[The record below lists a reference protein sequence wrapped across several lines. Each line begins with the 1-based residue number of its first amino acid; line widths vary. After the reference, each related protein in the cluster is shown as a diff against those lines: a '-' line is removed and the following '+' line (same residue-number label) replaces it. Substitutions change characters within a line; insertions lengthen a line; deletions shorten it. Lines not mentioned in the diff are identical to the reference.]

1 MPTGLEISRNFID
14 ESLLPLL
21 QKEIP
26 EHYDCLAVAVIG
38 TGSDVLGYDD
48 QISRDHH
55 WGPRANIMYLRQDAE
70 DAAPKVKRI
79 LNETLPADYNG
90 FPVQV
95 DIGNLTGVCCCAV
108 EDFFLRFLGTDRLP
122 ERETEWLDLC
132 EVDLFHVTQGTVV
145 YDAAGELTR
154 RRERLAYYPENVW
167 RKRIADW
174 CMYASG
180 RDSPYNVY
188 RISKRGDDLT
198 CMIYLGQYLKR
209 AMELCFALNREYS
222 PYTKW
227 LNRAYRNL
235 PKYVDTI
242 APLLDEILPIEDWK
256 GRVFKMVEA
265 NYAIADAIADL
276 GLTEPVRRRE
286 FDEGL
291 TDLTLYDSAAQ
302 IYRTIP
308 EELFAP
314 SFNFIELWERMAREV
329 LFDTNDYFQKDY
341 ESKT

>member
-1 MPTGLEISRNFID
+1 
-14 ESLLPLL
+14 
-21 QKEIP
+21 
-26 EHYDCLAVAVIG
+26 
-38 TGSDVLGYDD
+38 
-48 QISRDHH
+48 
-55 WGPRANIMYLRQDAE
+55 
-70 DAAPKVKRI
+70 
-79 LNETLPADYNG
+79 
-90 FPVQV
+90 
-95 DIGNLTGVCCCAV
+95 
-108 EDFFLRFLGTDRLP
+108 
-122 ERETEWLDLC
+122 
-132 EVDLFHVTQGTVV
+132 
-145 YDAAGELTR
+145 
-154 RRERLAYYPENVW
+154 
-167 RKRIADW
+167 
-174 CMYASG
+174 MYASG